1 MLFLPRVQFT
11 LSGRPLGILPL
22 GLPDVIS
29 VLSHAGQPHIPVRS
43 KDFPFLLQVLSEAPL
58 LHVHVTY
65 WPFLSI
71 KVLNLHKGDLA

>member
-1 MLFLPRVQFT
+1 MQASPASQLAQKT
-11 LSGRPLGILPL
+11 
-22 GLPDVIS
+22 
-29 VLSHAGQPHIPVRS
+29 A
-43 KDFPFLLQVLSEAPL
+43 FLLQALSEAPL